1 MTLDKDLIF
10 NSFAEDADIKDINW
24 FSGSIV
30 LVNKPTLTYGLS
42 GSYYLKNIDGSQSR
56 AISWFQKA
64 GKHIE
69 EYFKY
74 ASSRKIANE
83 IEIIVNE
90 KILVDIIPRW
100 NQTIVDTLES
110 SLPKSKKGKYKPWYI
125 DDEEWNKDSKK
136 EVAPLKHID
145 IKTASF
151 PVKENAI
158 SDDELTNLSLKE
170 TALLVSSYCSESE
183 NILWDAGCLFLQKN
197 DSENITA
204 ELIQYYFDDE
214 SDKEN
219 GNDSF
224 DHHKTL
230 VLTDRMVSIYT
241 ALQKHTKQI
250 DASFEWDSVFITI
263 SRNGLE
269 DLQFI
274 LNEEELDFI
283 YDN

>member
-10 NSFAEDADIKDINW
+10 NSFKEDADIKDINW
-24 FSGSIV
+24 FSGSII
-30 LVNKPTLTYGLS
+30 LVNNPTLTYGLS
-42 GSYYLKNIDGSQSR
+42 GSYYLKNLDGSQSG

-69 EYFKY
+69 EYFKH

-83 IEIIVNE
+83 IEIIIKE
-90 KILVDIIPRW
+90 KKLVDIVPRW

-125 DDEEWNKDSKK
+125 NDEEWNKNSKK
-136 EVAPLKHID
+136 EIAPLKHID
-145 IKTASF
+145 IKVASL
-151 PVKENAI
+151 PVKESAI

-170 TALLVSSYCSESE
+170 TALLVSSYCLESE
-183 NILWDAGCLFLQKN
+183 NALWDEGCLFFQKN

-204 ELIQYYFDDE
+204 ELIQYYFEDE
-214 SDKEN
+214 SDKVK
-219 GNDSF
+219 GNNSF
-224 DHHKTL
+224 NHHKVL
-230 VLTDRMVSIYT
+230 VFTDRMASIYT
-241 ALQKHTKQI
+241 ALQKHTKQVDI
-250 DASFEWDSVFITI
+250 AFEWDSVFITI

-269 DLQFI
+269 GLQFI